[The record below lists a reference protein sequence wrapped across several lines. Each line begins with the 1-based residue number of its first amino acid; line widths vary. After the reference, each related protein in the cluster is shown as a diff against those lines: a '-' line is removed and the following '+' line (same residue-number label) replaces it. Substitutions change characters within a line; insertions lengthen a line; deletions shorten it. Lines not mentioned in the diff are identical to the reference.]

1 MKDAP
6 KAPTKLPPEAVE
18 AVEECVRRIAAR
30 KDAPYFRHFLTELV
44 GNHAIPAGLLE
55 HVPVPAAEAGKTRF
69 DQLYDAAMSL
79 VFPGYRRE
87 TLERLLGPLEGS
99 GRKVWRILLPD
110 RFRMVHVLIRA
121 RTFQEAFS
129 LGCDYACRASLRIF
143 GKIPTDLTIR
153 VAFMSER
160 AIRRMLDIRGANK
173 SNKRKQ
179 LKLVGREFTER
190 QLNGARLI
198 ALGHTKEARHSV
210 VKYTEKKDLD
220 RIRTHAGKTRTSAV
234 EYESYR
240 RPMKPI
246 E

>member
-1 MKDAP
+1 MREQP
-6 KAPTKLPPEAVE
+6 KQLPKLPAEAAEAVE
-18 AVEECVRRIAAR
+18 KCVGRVAAR
-30 KDAPYFRHFLTELV
+30 KDAPYFRYFLTELV
-44 GNHAIPAGLLE
+44 ANHAIPAAILDQ
-55 HVPVPAAEAGKTRF
+55 VPVPAAEAGKTRF

-87 TLERLLGPLEGS
+87 TLERLLGPLEGR
-99 GRKVWRILLPD
+99 GGKVWRILLPD

-153 VAFMSER
+153 VVFMSER
-160 AIRRMLDIRGANK
+160 AIRRMLDVRWANK
-173 SNKRKQ
+173 SNKRKE

-190 QLNGARLI
+190 QLNGARLV
-198 ALGHTKEARHSV
+198 ALGHPKDARHSV

-220 RIRTHAGKTRTSAV
+220 RVRTSAGKTRTSAV
-234 EYESYR
+234 EHESYR
-240 RPMKPI
+240 RPPKPI